1 MAKSKMRNVLLVLAF
16 VFAAALCG
24 AALLWQSPARAS
36 AEGDVPAVTGQAESV
51 EGAVTLSDFAMKTGA
66 EVRKSGIVGLRF
78 TTNVSA
84 ADLALLPDNAVF
96 GTLLLPETYLD
107 GELTVDTE
115 KVLNVPAERWYEVT
129 DSGYTYTAVLIG
141 GDGAGLEESFY
152 GVDIVARAYVSYED
166 ASGTAHVN
174 YAADAQTRSAA
185 YVASAALAAGE
196 SDEEGLLADIAGTV
210 AKDFA
215 CAEQDLSLKVGASVT
230 PEFTGDNGLVITYE
244 VADPEVVAVEN
255 GAIKALAAGNTTVT
269 ASIGT
274 AKVVLNVE
282 VSAASLA
289 SETTDYELIY
299 NSENEKSATLAV
311 TADGVA
317 ADNAAIEWQ
326 SSAPE
331 VVSVENGVI
340 TALASGEA
348 TVTASYQGGTL
359 EFNVTAWQ
367 GIYTTADWQS
377 LFAVKA
383 NLSGNYK
390 LMADI
395 AIDSTWSANN
405 EQVLIYDLSVYN
417 LTGKLDGNGH
427 TIYNIT
433 SRLFNGVVGTF
444 EGENNTPPVTKYAE
458 VKDLTVVTQKLG
470 VWGGIFGYQLRGA
483 IVDNVTAYAQFGISL
498 TCNDANRWGVAGAAA
513 FSYEALYSTIKNSN
527 IYITVPSDMSTAA
540 WEGGPSNTADNLYAV
555 AEYVDNTLTIE
566 NTNAYCHSEYDG
578 SLTHFAGGFEMTVQ
592 PWDGVVEVATLDELK
607 IFGNADLD
615 IKLMDNITID
625 FGGTPYTTAVISTL
639 NKTFDGNGHTITINA
654 AHTDGAQVSQKNLIG
669 TISATGVLTNATIL
683 YNLTTPTGTTGIWSA
698 NFVVLYNY
706 GTMSELDVTI
716 NLAAVGFERNSGYLS
731 YGGTG
736 TFTDIDV
743 RLAGV
748 HHGYLRP
755 SNPDDGA
762 EWWRAGIVNATG
774 EAATVNN
781 LTIHYGGHLSG
792 ITEENVLGLLAPGYN
807 GTVNNIVATNV
818 TAVAD

>member
-36 AEGDVPAVTGQAESV
+36 AEGDVPAVTGQAENV

-115 KVLNVPAERWYEVT
+115 NVLNVPAERWYEVT

-215 CAEQDLSLKVGASVT
+215 CAEQALSLKVGASVT
-230 PEFTGDNGLVITYE
+230 PEFTGDNGLVIKYE

-359 EFNVTAWQ
+359 EFKVVSYYGISTESDLLAMYLLPNWENGRYKLLADIRVTGDISGYTTLTDSKSFAGVFDGDNHILSGLTVRLFRNVSGGTVRNLKISGSAGYWAGLLGDYFTGGLIENVTAVVKFGQTEATDDQTLWRKRQ
-367 GIYTTADWQS
+367 TGGLFNFAEGGTFRNVTVYANVPANIDGANMAEHKTVEGMS
-377 LFAVKA
+377 LFGRMPLNETATGSVFENCAGYSNDTRVKFA
-383 NLSGNYK
+383 DGIPEGNFTETENVVNLWDDVIGVYSAAELY
-390 LMADI
+390 MYAD
-395 AIDSTWSANN
+395 A
-405 EQVLIYDLSVYN
+405 
-417 LTGKLDGNGH
+417 
-427 TIYNIT
+427 
-433 SRLFNGVVGTF
+433 
-444 EGENNTPPVTKYAE
+444 
-458 VKDLTVVTQKLG
+458 
-470 VWGGIFGYQLRGA
+470 
-483 IVDNVTAYAQFGISL
+483 
-498 TCNDANRWGVAGAAA
+498 
-513 FSYEALYSTIKNSN
+513 
-527 IYITVPSDMSTAA
+527 DM
-540 WEGGPSNTADNLYAV
+540 
-555 AEYVDNTLTIE
+555 
-566 NTNAYCHSEYDG
+566 
-578 SLTHFAGGFEMTVQ
+578 
-592 PWDGVVEVATLDELK
+592 
-607 IFGNADLD
+607 D

-818 TAVAD
+818 TAQLA

>member
-115 KVLNVPAERWYEVT
+115 KALNVPAERWYEVT

-230 PEFTGDNGLVITYE
+230 PEFTGDNGLVIKYE

-359 EFNVTAWQ
+359 EFNVTAWY
-367 GIYTTADWQS
+367 GIYSTTDFQNM
-377 LFAVKA
+377 FVV
-383 NLSGNYK
+383 NQDLSGNYK
-390 LMADI
+390 LMDNVILDDWIEYQMYAESGVASESCLDF
-395 AIDSTWSANN
+395 AH
-405 EQVLIYDLSVYN
+405 QYDKAYR
-417 LTGKLDGNGH
+417 LTGVFDGNNKTL
-427 TIYNIT
+427 TIGTCRI
-433 SRLFNGVVGTF
+433 FNGIHGGTLK
-444 EGENNTPPVTKYAE
+444 N
-458 VKDLTVVTQKLG
+458 LTVVSG
-470 VWGGIFGYQLRGA
+470 RMGIWGGVFGYAMDNNAL
-483 IVDNVTAYAQFGISL
+483 IENVTVYTTLGTGNHCGRVVGDNWYFAA
-498 TCNDANRWGVAGAAA
+498 AGAL
-513 FSYEALYSTIKNSN
+513 FYSASSSVIKDSN
-527 IYITVPSDMSTAA
+527 IYVNIPTDIDLAQGGAIAVNAIRAISNDAGSF
-540 WEGGPSNTADNLYAV
+540 EGGTMV
-555 AEYVDNTLTIE
+555 QIE
-566 NTNAYCHSEYDG
+566 NTNAYSNNTSIG
-578 SLTHFAGGFEMTVQ
+578 FAGGMGNLVQ
-592 PWDGVVEVATLDELK
+592 EWDGYVEIGSEEELDVFANSGLNFKLTDNLTIDYADTPASISKIATLSS
-607 IFGNADLD
+607 I
-615 IKLMDNITID
+615 
-625 FGGTPYTTAVISTL
+625 
-639 NKTFDGNGHTITINA
+639 FDGRGYTITINA
-654 AHTDGAQVSQKNLIG
+654 HLDTQGAPTHKNLIG
-669 TISATGVLTNATIL
+669 TISSTGVLKNATIV
-683 YNLTTPTGTTGIWSA
+683 YNLIYGNGAQIADNGSMICS
-698 NFVVLYNY
+698 NNN
-706 GTMSELDVTI
+706 GTMQDLDVTF
-716 NLAAVGFERNSGYLS
+716 NFVEVPSLGVWFDRSTGYLS
-731 YGGTG
+731 WGGTG
-736 TFTDIDV
+736 SYLDMTI
-743 RLAGV
+743 RLTGS
-748 HHGYLRP
+748 HLFLR
-755 SNPDDGA
+755 SADQPDPNYG
-762 EWWRAGIVNATG
+762 RCGIVNANG
-774 EAATVNN
+774 DAATVTNMA
-781 LTIHYGGHLSG
+781 IYG
-792 ITEENVLGLLAPGYN
+792 IEAAQPVGLLCPTWQS
-807 GTVNNIVATNV
+807 TVNNITATNV
-818 TAVAD
+818 TAQLA